1 MTVAWLFH
9 TLIWIRRRAK
19 DNPIAPALFCQLDEI
34 KRNQGGKIDRRRLV
48 RDYLDFSR
56 ARV

>member
-1 MTVAWLFH
+1 MAFPHIDL
-9 TLIWIRRRAK
+9 IRRRAK

-34 KRNQGGKIDRRRLV
+34 KRNQAGKIDRRRLV